1 MTIGHYCMYTK
12 LSSFKGVLIVSET
25 PNKLLLSCELW
36 LLTGCCDRCST
47 GGECLLKHKRWLEHQ
62 SRGWERPW
70 VGPGALVRVW
80 LLNEYQPV
88 LSVLQQTGDRSR
100 DSSWGSGVWAD
111 QPRPLSLVVEAGP
124 VWPSQPLSSVIT
136 VVSPPAASPGQ
147 HWGQWAVRTLQ
158 LPHNQQSARS
168 ESEHSRQQNV
178 QTHRQ
183 GWGLRVYTGT
193 QRYIAQEESFNR
205 LRKQTF
211 LCSVIYT
218 ERDKRVKTIPRL
230 QPNCP
235 AEVSMSES
243 VIVIIWSNQRI
254 VKRVHQ
260 TLNQENSKSRTVVT
274 KFDPCVDKN
283 VQSSL
288 WQARTARRSC
298 GVPVGS
304 SVFSNY
310 LLHLSDLP

>member
-1 MTIGHYCMYTK
+1 MGPRRIGQC
-12 LSSFKGVLIVSET
+12 LT
-25 PNKLLLSCELW
+25 PEW
-36 LLTGCCDRCST
+36 I
-47 GGECLLKHKRWLEHQ
+47 
-62 SRGWERPW
+62 
-70 VGPGALVRVW
+70 GARV
-80 LLNEYQPV
+80 QC
-88 LSVLQQTGDRSR
+88 LQQTGAGTQQLRAAESEQTSGGR
-100 DSSWGSGVWAD
+100 CHLLWRLAPRGPASLCPLWSQLSHLHSSLSWPALGALSCEDSS
-111 QPRPLSLVVEAGP
+111 
-124 VWPSQPLSSVIT
+124 SV
-136 VVSPPAASPGQ
+136 AS
-147 HWGQWAVRTLQ
+147 
-158 LPHNQQSARS
+158 QSAEREVSRS
-168 ESEHSRQQNV
+168 QSQSRSHSSRQQNV
-178 QTHRQ
+178 QTHRT

-193 QRYIAQEESFNR
+193 QWYIAQEESFNR

-235 AEVSMSES
+235 AEVTMSES
-243 VIVIIWSNQRI
+243 VIVIIWSNQNI
-254 VKRVHQ
+254 VKRVRQ

-288 WQARTARRSC
+288 WQAWTARRSF
-298 GVPVGS
+298 GVPPGS